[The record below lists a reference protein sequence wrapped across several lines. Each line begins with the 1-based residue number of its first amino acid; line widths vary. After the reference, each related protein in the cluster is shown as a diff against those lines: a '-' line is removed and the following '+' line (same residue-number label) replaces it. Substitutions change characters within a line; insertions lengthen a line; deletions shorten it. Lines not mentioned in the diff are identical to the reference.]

1 MYQESSISFNDSL
14 LTALNL
20 FNNHEWYEAHDA
32 FEEIWNSVDGDERQ
46 VIQGILQ
53 VSVSQFHLSKG
64 NLNGATILLGE
75 GLGRI
80 KTRTKINLGIDLES
94 FCQCLENLLR
104 KLQYKELLNE
114 NDKPFFETSL
124 MNLNMLL
131 SLMKLLFSILIFFQ
145 ENKKINRSPGK

>member
-1 MYQESSISFNDSL
+1 MNEESKESFKESL
-14 LTALNL
+14 FIALNL
-20 FNNHEWYEAHDA
+20 FNNHKWYEAHDA

-80 KTRTKINLGIDLES
+80 KTRTRINLGVDLES
-94 FCQCLENLLR
+94 FCRCLENLLR
-104 KLQYKELLNE
+104 KLQYKEVLND
-114 NDKPFFETSL
+114 NDKPFL
-124 MNLNMLL
+124 
-131 SLMKLLFSILIFFQ
+131 KLL
-145 ENKKINRSPGK
+145 

>member
-1 MYQESSISFNDSL
+1 MNEESTKSFQDSL
-14 LTALNL
+14 FEALNL

-32 FEEIWNSVDGDERQ
+32 FEEIWYSVDGEERQ

-80 KTRTKINLGIDLES
+80 KTRTNINIGLDLES
-94 FCQCLENLLR
+94 FCKSLEDLLR

-114 NDKPFFETSL
+114 NDKPFL
-124 MNLNMLL
+124 KPL
-131 SLMKLLFSILIFFQ
+131 
-145 ENKKINRSPGK
+145 

>member
-1 MYQESSISFNDSL
+1 MNEESKESFQESFFV
-14 LTALNL
+14 ALNL
-20 FNNHEWYEAHDA
+20 FNNHKWYEAHDA

-80 KTRTKINLGIDLES
+80 KTRTNINLGIDLVS
-94 FCQCLENLLR
+94 FCQILEDLLQ
-104 KLQYKELLNE
+104 KLQYKEFINE
-114 NDKPFFETSL
+114 KDKPFL
-124 MNLNMLL
+124 
-131 SLMKLLFSILIFFQ
+131 
-145 ENKKINRSPGK
+145 KKI

>member
-1 MYQESSISFNDSL
+1 MNEENINSFQDPLYFALKLFNDQK
-14 LTALNL
+14 
-20 FNNHEWYEAHDA
+20 WYEAHDA
-32 FEEIWNSVDGDERQ
+32 FEDIWNTVDGDQRQ

-80 KTRTKINLGIDLES
+80 KTRTKIDLGIDLES
-94 FCQCLENLLR
+94 FCQCLEDLLR

-114 NDKPFFETSL
+114 DDKPFL
-124 MNLNMLL
+124 KPL
-131 SLMKLLFSILIFFQ
+131 
-145 ENKKINRSPGK
+145 

>member
-1 MYQESSISFNDSL
+1 MNEESAKSL
-14 LTALNL
+14 QNSLCIALNL

-32 FEEIWNSVDGDERQ
+32 FEEIWNTVDGDERQ

-80 KTRTKINLGIDLES
+80 KTRTNINLGIDLVS
-94 FCQCLENLLR
+94 FCLCLENLLH
-104 KLQYKELLNE
+104 KLQYKEKLNE
-114 NDKPFFETSL
+114 NDKPFL
-124 MNLNMLL
+124 
-131 SLMKLLFSILIFFQ
+131 KLFD
-145 ENKKINRSPGK
+145 

>member
-1 MYQESSISFNDSL
+1 MNEESTRNHKDSL
-14 LTALNL
+14 FTALNL
-20 FNNHEWYEAHDA
+20 FNKHKWYEAHDA

-80 KTRTKINLGIDLES
+80 KTRTNINLGIDLES
-94 FCQCLENLLR
+94 FCRCLEELLR
-104 KLQYKELLNE
+104 KLQYKEILNE
-114 NDKPFFETSL
+114 SDKPFL
-124 MNLNMLL
+124 KPL
-131 SLMKLLFSILIFFQ
+131 
-145 ENKKINRSPGK
+145 

>member
-1 MYQESSISFNDSL
+1 MNEESKKNFQESLRD
-14 LTALNL
+14 ALNL
-20 FNNHEWYEAHDA
+20 FNNHEWYDAHDA

-80 KTRTKINLGIDLES
+80 KSRTKINLGIDLES
-94 FCQCLENLLR
+94 FCISLEKLLR
-104 KLQYKELLNE
+104 KLQYKEILNE
-114 NDKPFFETSL
+114 NDKPFL
-124 MNLNMLL
+124 RPL
-131 SLMKLLFSILIFFQ
+131 
-145 ENKKINRSPGK
+145 

>member
-1 MYQESSISFNDSL
+1 MNEENKKNFKDSL
-14 LTALNL
+14 FIALNL

-32 FEEIWNSVDGDERQ
+32 FEEIWNSVDGDKRQ

-80 KTRTKINLGIDLES
+80 KSRTKINLGIDLDS
-94 FCQCLENLLR
+94 FCLCLEDLLR
-104 KLQYKELLNE
+104 KLQHKENLND
-114 NDKPFFETSL
+114 NDKPFLKTIS
-124 MNLNMLL
+124 
-131 SLMKLLFSILIFFQ
+131 
-145 ENKKINRSPGK
+145 

>member
-1 MYQESSISFNDSL
+1 MNEESTKSFKDSL
-14 LTALNL
+14 YIALNL

-32 FEEIWNSVDGDERQ
+32 FEEIWNTLDGDERQ

-80 KTRTKINLGIDLES
+80 KTRTKINLGIDLVS
-94 FCQCLENLLR
+94 FCRCLEDLLR
-104 KLQYKELLNE
+104 KLQYKETLNE
-114 NDKPFFETSL
+114 SDRPFLKPL
-124 MNLNMLL
+124 
-131 SLMKLLFSILIFFQ
+131 
-145 ENKKINRSPGK
+145 

>member
-1 MYQESSISFNDSL
+1 MNEESTKIYHESL
-14 LTALNL
+14 FIALNL
-20 FNNHEWYEAHDA
+20 FNKHEWYEAHDA

-80 KTRTKINLGIDLES
+80 KSRTKINLGIDLEL
-94 FCQCLENLLR
+94 FCHCLEDLLR
-104 KLQYKELLNE
+104 KLQYKETLND
-114 NDKPFFETSL
+114 NDKPFL
-124 MNLNMLL
+124 
-131 SLMKLLFSILIFFQ
+131 KPI
-145 ENKKINRSPGK
+145 

>member
-1 MYQESSISFNDSL
+1 MDEESTTSFKDSL
-14 LTALNL
+14 FTALNL
-20 FNNHEWYEAHDA
+20 FNNHDWYEAHDA
-32 FEEIWNSVDGDERQ
+32 FEEIWNTVDGDERQ

-53 VSVSQFHLSKG
+53 VSVSQFHLGKG

-104 KLQYKELLNE
+104 KLQYKETLNDS
-114 NDKPFFETSL
+114 DKPFL
-124 MNLNMLL
+124 KPL
-131 SLMKLLFSILIFFQ
+131 
-145 ENKKINRSPGK
+145 

>member
-1 MYQESSISFNDSL
+1 MNEESPKTFQESLHI
-14 LTALNL
+14 ALNL
-20 FNNHEWYEAHDA
+20 FNNHEWYDAHDA

-80 KTRTKINLGIDLES
+80 KSRTKINLGIDLES
-94 FCQCLENLLR
+94 FCLSLEELLR
-104 KLQYKELLNE
+104 KLQYKEILNE
-114 NDKPFFETSL
+114 NDKPFL
-124 MNLNMLL
+124 KPL
-131 SLMKLLFSILIFFQ
+131 
-145 ENKKINRSPGK
+145 

>member
-1 MYQESSISFNDSL
+1 MSEDLKKSFQDSL
-14 LTALNL
+14 YIALNL
-20 FNNHEWYEAHDA
+20 FNNHMWYEAHDA
-32 FEEIWNSVDGDERQ
+32 FEEIWNTIDGDERQ

-94 FCQCLENLLR
+94 FCQCLEDLLS
-104 KLQYKELLNE
+104 KLQFNETLNE
-114 NDKPFFETSL
+114 NDKPFL
-124 MNLNMLL
+124 KPL
-131 SLMKLLFSILIFFQ
+131 
-145 ENKKINRSPGK
+145 

>member
-1 MYQESSISFNDSL
+1 MTEESAKSFKDSF

-20 FNNHEWYEAHDA
+20 FNKHQWYEAHDA
-32 FEEIWNSVDGDERQ
+32 FEEIWNYVDGDERQ

-80 KTRTKINLGIDLES
+80 KTRTKIKLGVDLES
-94 FCQCLENLLR
+94 FCQGLENLLR
-104 KLQYKELLNE
+104 KLQYKEKIDE
-114 NDKPFFETSL
+114 NDKPFL
-124 MNLNMLL
+124 KPL
-131 SLMKLLFSILIFFQ
+131 
-145 ENKKINRSPGK
+145 